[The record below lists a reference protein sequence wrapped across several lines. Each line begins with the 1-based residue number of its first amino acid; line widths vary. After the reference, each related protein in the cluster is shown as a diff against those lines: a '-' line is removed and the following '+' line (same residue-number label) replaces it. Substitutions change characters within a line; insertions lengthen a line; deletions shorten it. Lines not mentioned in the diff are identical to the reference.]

1 MSEPEMT
8 HSGVC
13 SELLLQTLASL
24 HIALL
29 TSAQLITQIRQRKQ
43 GNVEIGEGYKGRKHF
58 LHFTF
63 DVEIIDN
70 LV

>member
-1 MSEPEMT
+1 MT

-43 GNVEIGEGYKGRKHF
+43 GNVEIGIDVKEENIF
-58 LHFTF
+58 LTF
-63 DVEIIDN
+63 YIRC
-70 LV
+70 